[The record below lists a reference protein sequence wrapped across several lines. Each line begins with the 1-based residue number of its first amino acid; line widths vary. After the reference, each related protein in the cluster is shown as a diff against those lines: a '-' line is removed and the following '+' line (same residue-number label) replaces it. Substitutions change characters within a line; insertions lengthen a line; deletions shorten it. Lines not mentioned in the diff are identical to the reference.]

1 MNTPDIGEPLRK
13 AVDRQFP
20 RDWLDHYAV
29 EALPY
34 DHPVMVELPMG
45 VVRAIKAWAEKQ
57 PVQGADGDVWP
68 L

>member
-1 MNTPDIGEPLRK
+1 MMPEADEQVQK

-20 RDWLDHYAV
+20 RDWLDHHAV

-34 DHPVMVELPMG
+34 DHPVMVELPIG
-45 VVRAIKAWAEKQ
+45 AVRDIKRAAEQKTA
-57 PVQGADGDVWP
+57 QGADGDVWP